1 MSKSQHAEN
10 QSYEQISSRL
20 EDIVKQVKVADT
32 SLGEAY
38 DLYDEALDLYDEALD
53 LGFQALDAIQNLEP
67 EAGAQEVVG
76 EDALEQEIDSTDE
89 QGAR

>member
-1 MSKSQHAEN
+1 MSKSQHVEN

-20 EDIVKQVKVADT
+20 EGIVNQVKVADT

-67 EAGAQEVVG
+67 DAGSQEAADEDGPEREV
-76 EDALEQEIDSTDE
+76 DSSVR
-89 QGAR
+89 QGIR